1 VFGNVTRAAV
11 RLRWLNHPAGLRVG
25 VGIGH
30 ALFDGVFTVRLQM
43 SIEQAVMRLSRLA
56 LVTVGCAV
64 IAGCGNEER
73 KARPEPANFAH
84 SVRAQTPVPSAR
96 FFERTVYG
104 DGPNGFTETVRG
116 AFDWSA
122 RTGWVVVAKP
132 GRMELI
138 QIGARCY
145 RHWPPEAWREFTAND
160 PGGLCN
166 SALLENPAT
175 AFEFYNSLG
184 GLNRVGTSR
193 VNGVATTHYRMQLNI
208 GAVKGRLELWID
220 ADGVVR
226 RSRQQGE
233 SARDFVGVRDYR
245 DFGVQV
251 HVRPPR
257 GKHTKLKELIKG
269 DG

>member
-1 VFGNVTRAAV
+1 MRVVHLSLLLLGFAVT
-11 RLRWLNHPAGLRVG
+11 
-25 VGIGH
+25 
-30 ALFDGVFTVRLQM
+30 
-43 SIEQAVMRLSRLA
+43 
-56 LVTVGCAV
+56 
-64 IAGCGNEER
+64 AGCGNEER
-73 KARPEPANFAH
+73 Q
-84 SVRAQTPVPSAR
+84 SVAPPVHVNATGPSAR

-104 DGPNGFTETVRG
+104 EGSDGFVETVRG

-122 RTGWVVVAKP
+122 RKGWVVVAEP

-145 RHWPPEAWREFTAND
+145 RRWPPEAWREFAAND
-160 PGGLCN
+160 PEGLCN

-184 GLNRVGTSR
+184 GLNRVGRGR
-193 VNGVATTHYRMQLNI
+193 VNGVATTHYRIQLNI
-208 GAVKGRLELWID
+208 GAVKGPLELWVD
-220 ADGVVR
+220 KDGVVR

-245 DFGVQV
+245 DFGVHV
-251 HVRPPR
+251 HVHPPR

-269 DG
+269 DA

>member
-1 VFGNVTRAAV
+1 MSPELPYGCGGSTTRQSFGSPSAIGRAQ
-11 RLRWLNHPAGLRVG
+11 
-25 VGIGH
+25 
-30 ALFDGVFTVRLQM
+30 FDEVFTVCWQM
-43 SIEQAVMRLSRLA
+43 SIEKAVMRLSQLA
-56 LVTVGCAV
+56 LVTAGCAV

-73 KARPEPANFAH
+73 KARPELANVAH
-84 SVRAQTPVPSAR
+84 SVRAKTTGPSAR

-104 DGPNGFTETVRG
+104 EGPDGFTETVRG

-122 RTGWVVVAKP
+122 RTGWVVVAEP

-145 RHWPPEAWREFTAND
+145 RRWLPEAWRESTAND
-160 PGGLCN
+160 PEGLCN

-184 GLNRVGTSR
+184 GLNRVGTSH
-193 VNGVATTHYRMQLNI
+193 VNGVATTHYRMRLNI
-208 GAVKGRLELWID
+208 GAVKGLLELWVD
-220 ADGVVR
+220 KDGIVR

-245 DFGVQV
+245 DFGVEV
-251 HVRPPR
+251 HLRPPR
-257 GKHTKLKELIKG
+257 GKHTNLKDLIKR

>member
-1 VFGNVTRAAV
+1 M
-11 RLRWLNHPAGLRVG
+11 
-25 VGIGH
+25 GIGD
-30 ALFDGVFTVRLQM
+30 AAFGEVFTIRCYM
-43 SIEQAVMRLSRLA
+43 SIEKAAMRIIPLS

-73 KARPEPANFAH
+73 EAGPEPPNVAH
-84 SVRAQTPVPSAR
+84 SVRAKTNGPSAR

-104 DGPNGFTETVRG
+104 EGSDGFTETVRG

-122 RTGWVVVAKP
+122 RAGWVVVAEP

-145 RHWPPEAWREFTAND
+145 RRWPPEAWREFAAND
-160 PGGLCN
+160 PEGLCN

-193 VNGVATTHYRMQLNI
+193 VNGVATTHYRIQLNI
-208 GAVKGRLELWID
+208 GAVKGPLELWVD
-220 ADGVVR
+220 RDGVVR

-233 SARDFVGVRDYR
+233 SARDLVGVRDYR
-245 DFGVQV
+245 DFGIEV

-257 GKHTKLKELIKG
+257 GKHTNLKDLIKR